1 MYDDPTE
8 PTLPPEYLA
17 LIFGS
22 FFVFF
27 LVVAAALYAVQAIA
41 LMFFFKR
48 VGVEPW
54 KAWVPFYSTWVWLE
68 VGGQPGW
75 LALLSLIP
83 GGSLV
88 TFVFL
93 CIGMYRTG
101 LAFGREGAWVVL
113 GVFAPLVWLFVM
125 AFAQHRYRPEVFPQ
139 NGWQGPFAGLGERNP
154 V

>member
-1 MYDDPTE
+1 MYDP
-8 PTLPPEYLA
+8 PSPVMPPEFVA
-17 LIFGS
+17 LFFGT
-22 FFVFF
+22 FFVSSI
-27 LVVAAALYAVQAIA
+27 LIAALVYAVQALA

-54 KAWVPFYSTWVWLE
+54 KAWVPFYNVWVWLE

-75 LALLSLIP
+75 LVLLALIP
-83 GGSLV
+83 GGSIV

-113 GVFAPLVWLFVM
+113 AVFAPVVWLFVM
-125 AFAQHRYRPEVFPQ
+125 AFAEHRYRPEVFAQ
-139 NGWQGPFAGLGERNP
+139 NGWQGPYAGHGRRNP